1 MVFSHELFLPWMLIT
16 KFFPK
21 PRNNQYVTFQIIPN
35 VSSSFD
41 PQKVS
46 LSKNIVFLQ
55 IVSAE
60 TMLFWKWKMWK
71 FLYSFRI
78 LWQFFLHKSNSC
90 CGNYWTIQGR
100 KLFTKE
106 SIFQKQNYVNQ
117 LFRETIHSTE
127 TLILDLL
134 LLCL

>member
-46 LSKNIVFLQ
+46 LSKNIVFSQ

-60 TMLFWKWKMWK
+60 TILFWKWKMWK

-78 LWQFFLHKSNSC
+78 MAIFFFIN
-90 CGNYWTIQGR
+90 WIVATETIQGG
-100 KLFTKE
+100 KLFKGG
-106 SIFQKQNYVNQ
+106 NYSRIYGMYFCNKICTNWTVEVCMQ
-117 LFRETIHSTE
+117 S
-127 TLILDLL
+127 
-134 LLCL
+134 CKPW